1 MERIRLDFDF
11 HLTLVSLSGN
21 QAFTDIQEQL
31 TKKGRLIQIQRYS
44 ENGATFCNLAGHL
57 DILQALNNRNT
68 AACVKAMQDHLR
80 FSYASQDTGAQLW
93 SAAETNLNTMVLS
106 DFRA

>member
-1 MERIRLDFDF
+1 MELIRLDFDF

-21 QAFTDIQEQL
+21 QVFTGATDQ
-31 TKKGRLIQIQRYS
+31 KGRLIQIQRYS

-80 FSYASQDTGAQLW
+80 SSYASQDTGSQLW

>member
-80 FSYASQDTGAQLW
+80 FVLCVSGHGF
-93 SAAETNLNTMVLS
+93 AAMECCRNESEYNGSL
-106 DFRA
+106 